1 MSVIG
6 IDLDGVLANFNS
18 AYVKR
23 VIEVT
28 GEDRFGV
35 IDWQTFPSCWS
46 YDVAA
51 GYTEQQITAVW
62 KSIKKDPWFWQ
73 SLSPI
78 PGAIETLEV
87 LDRMRHEGND
97 IYFITNR
104 PGYGAKL
111 YTERWLASYS
121 CSIPTVIISA
131 NKGLYVTDLGMD
143 AYIDDNTPSANEVM
157 REVREADMLTRV
169 YLRDA
174 SYNQAQRDVG
184 LVVVPDVW
192 EMLRLE
198 GWVG

>member
-1 MSVIG
+1 MIG
-6 IDLDGVLANFNS
+6 VDLDGCLSRFND

-28 GEDRFGV
+28 GENRFGT
-35 IDWQTFPSCWS
+35 IDWTTFPSCWS

-73 SLSPI
+73 SLAPY
-78 PGAIETLEV
+78 PDALPTLEV

-97 IYFITNR
+97 IYFVTNR

-111 YTERWLASYS
+111 YTERWLASYGF
-121 CSIPTVIISA
+121 SIPTVIISA
-131 NKGLYVTDLGMD
+131 NKGLYVTDLGID
-143 AYIDDNTPSANEVM
+143 AYIDDCVPVANEVM
-157 REVREADMLTRV
+157 HEVREANMLTRV
-169 YLRDA
+169 YLKDMP
-174 SYNQAQRDVG
+174 YNQERRDTG
-184 LVVVPDVW
+184 LIIVPDVW